1 MVHGTPIGDTCRALL
16 SDSPAGIHVLYGT
29 PNLVFD
35 HDPIFDQQYLWNP
48 KIGFLVEIDTV
59 GRKSDD
65 GRKPD

>member
-1 MVHGTPIGDTCRALL
+1 MLFAVWLR
-16 SDSPAGIHVLYGT
+16 VYGT

-35 HDPIFDQQYLWNP
+35 HDLIFDQPYLWNP
-48 KIGFLVEIDTV
+48 KIGFLVEINTV